1 MAGGGTRQ
9 APGLAPVLK
18 QPGGPWANTCPQLG
32 TIRYTGLGPCP
43 RQPKAA
49 ATQPLLLWP
58 SGSSTQEGT
67 GTVRSPPLSRRH
79 RACIQTQCAENS
91 SRIPAPKDT
100 SLTPLFPHKSEEKII
115 LRSEI

>member
-49 ATQPLLLWP
+49 ATQPLTP
-58 SGSSTQEGT
+58 SAAIWVQYPGGDRHRQVPPAVSKAQSMHTNSVCREQQQNPCTQGHQLD
-67 GTVRSPPLSRRH
+67 PPLPS
-79 RACIQTQCAENS
+79 Q
-91 SRIPAPKDT
+91 K
-100 SLTPLFPHKSEEKII
+100 
-115 LRSEI
+115 